1 MKLFY
6 CMIYFIIPTLRY
18 HLIMCIGSISIYY
31 SCTDY
36 SIYHDDISL
45 KASDGQIQLSQLS
58 SYKKAFGFTR
68 TMLSLLYDT
77 DKSIIQSRM
86 VYDSTRTQIRVS
98 FNARLVPKIIR
109 GARTVHVDGISVYS
123 LDLSSTTIKDTET
136 GKLIKNN
143 GAGKIL
149 EHRIDKLLVNGNP
162 LQPPYFNA
170 FGLELMSPHGGALV
184 GAGAWS

>member
-1 MKLFY
+1 
-6 CMIYFIIPTLRY
+6 
-18 HLIMCIGSISIYY
+18 
-31 SCTDY
+31 
-36 SIYHDDISL
+36 
-45 KASDGQIQLSQLS
+45 
-58 SYKKAFGFTR
+58 
-68 TMLSLLYDT
+68 MLSLLYDT

-123 LDLSSTTIKDTET
+123 LDLSSTTRKDTET

>member
-1 MKLFY
+1 MYHVHRLHRFNINILFVY
-6 CMIYFIIPTLRY
+6 
-18 HLIMCIGSISIYY
+18 
-31 SCTDY
+31 TDY

-45 KASDGQIQLSQLS
+45 KASDAQIQLSQLS

-123 LDLSSTTIKDTET
+123 LDLSSTTRKDTET